1 MRERETEQVER
12 RRYCFCVNITSN
24 TQLRTG
30 EVLQRGVEAVVEV
43 NQADTM
49 MPER

>member
-1 MRERETEQVER
+1 MRDRAGGAQTLL
-12 RRYCFCVNITSN
+12 CFCVNITSN